1 MTEVS
6 LRKLNTHYVMPHADR
21 AEWRKLERLQMKV
34 LDDAFEL
41 AIERAGIP
49 KDGELCLRSVSA
61 PVRLRLDSSDQSIT
75 AHWTAELAQSL
86 ADVIRNGPRS
96 RHVFYYSRQQAV
108 FDFALCVVRDE
119 YERAWAWQQLGL
131 WVDRKTVD
139 SGNALRE
146 LVEALTRE
154 PELIVPVFRYLAPYG
169 ALPALL
175 RRLSSSQWQELS
187 EAALLHARVFLVPY
201 GSDGAPSSRV
211 FSYALRILQ
220 RSPILAGISYSAVLQ
235 GAGETMRRAIAAL
248 AILEAEPALLH
259 SPVAAS
265 VVDVV
270 ASSIAAQKQMVV
282 VPQTA
287 ESTPERHEI
296 SPQPPLDEAL
306 EHNTEISD
314 PRRRARTDYGGLL
327 FLIHVIDQLE
337 LPEQILADPVLGVRP
352 LSWTMHQLAMVLA
365 PVRPTDAAALA
376 FAGLL
381 PDASPP
387 SELEPPATPD
397 ETRGVST
404 VAARIV
410 EHLSSLITAEDAEL
424 LDFVCHRHGEIV
436 ADPAWI
442 EVRFSLDQVSTEI
455 RRAGL
460 DLDPGYVKW
469 LGVVLKFV
477 YE

>member
-86 ADVIRNGPRS
+86 TDVIRNGPRS
-96 RHVFYYSRQQAV
+96 RRVFYYSRQQAV
-108 FDFALCVVRDE
+108 FDFALCVTRGE

-131 WVDRKTVD
+131 WVDRNTVE
-139 SGNALRE
+139 SANAVRE
-146 LVEALTRE
+146 LVQALTRE
-154 PELIVPVFRYLAPYG
+154 PELIVPVFRYLAPAD
-169 ALPALL
+169 ALPAMS

-187 EAALLHARVFLVPY
+187 EAALMHAGVFLVRDD
-201 GSDGAPSSRV
+201 SDGTPSSRV
-211 FSYALRILQ
+211 FSYALRILECSQ
-220 RSPILAGISYSAVLQ
+220 ILAAISYSAVLQ
-235 GAGETMRRAIAAL
+235 GAGETMRRSIAAL
-248 AILEAEPALLH
+248 AILEAEAALLY

-270 ASSIAAQKQMVV
+270 ASSIAANR
-282 VPQTA
+282 QTVTVSQAA
-287 ESTPERHEI
+287 ESKHEI
-296 SPQPPLDEAL
+296 SPQPPLEEAS
-306 EHNTEISD
+306 EYNNEVSD

-337 LPEQILADPVLGVRP
+337 LPQQIVGDSVLGVRP
-352 LSWTMHQLAMVLA
+352 LSWVLHQLAMSLT
-365 PVRPTDAAALA
+365 PVGPTDAAALA

-387 SELEPPATPD
+387 SELEPLATHD
-397 ETRGVST
+397 ETQAVT
-404 VAARIV
+404 TLAARIV
-410 EHLSSLITAEDAEL
+410 EHLSSLAIAEDTEL
-424 LDFVCHRHGEIV
+424 QDFVCHRHAEIV

-442 EVRFSLDQVSTEI
+442 EVRFSLDQVATEI

>member
-86 ADVIRNGPRS
+86 TDAIRNGPGS
-96 RHVFYYSRQQAV
+96 RRVFYYSRQQAV
-108 FDFALCVVRDE
+108 FDFALCVTRGE

-131 WVDRKTVD
+131 WVDRNTVD
-139 SGNALRE
+139 SANAVRE
-146 LVEALTRE
+146 LVQALTRE
-154 PELIVPVFRYLAPYG
+154 PESIVPVFRYLAPLD
-169 ALPALL
+169 ALPVMS
-175 RRLSSSQWQELS
+175 RRLSASQWQALS
-187 EAALLHARVFLVPY
+187 EAALMHAGVFLVRDD
-201 GSDGAPSSRV
+201 SDSAPSSRV
-211 FSYALRILQ
+211 FSYALRILE
-220 RSPILAGISYSAVLQ
+220 RSQILAAISYSAVLQ

-248 AILEAEPALLH
+248 AILEAEPPLLH

-270 ASSIAAQKQMVV
+270 ASSIAANRQTVT
-282 VPQTA
+282 VPQAA
-287 ESTPERHEI
+287 ESKHEI
-296 SPQPPLDEAL
+296 SPPPPLKEASEHDEV
-306 EHNTEISD
+306 SD

-337 LPEQILADPVLGVRP
+337 LPEQIPGDCVLGARP
-352 LSWTMHQLAMVLA
+352 LCWVLHQLAMTLT
-365 PVRPTDAAALA
+365 PVGPTDAAALA

-387 SELEPPATPD
+387 SELEPVATHD
-397 ETRGVST
+397 ETQAVT
-404 VAARIV
+404 TLAARIV
-410 EHLSSLITAEDAEL
+410 EHLSSLVTVEYTEL
-424 LDFVCHRHGEIV
+424 LDFVCHRHAEIV

-442 EVRFSLDQVSTEI
+442 EVRFSLDQVATEI